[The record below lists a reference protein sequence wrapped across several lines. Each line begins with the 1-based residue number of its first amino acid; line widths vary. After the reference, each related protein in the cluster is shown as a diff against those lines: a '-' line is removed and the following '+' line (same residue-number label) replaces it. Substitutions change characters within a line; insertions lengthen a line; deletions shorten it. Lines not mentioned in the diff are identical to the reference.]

1 MGRLLRSLFALGALV
16 ALVGCATAPQA
27 PVALDATRLN
37 GTSGKV
43 GVLMSPVPAADT
55 HLPGAGCLLCL
66 ATASLANSSLTAHAK
81 TLPSKDIASFQADVT
96 DALKRKGVN
105 ALSITDPVKLQ
116 DLPDGKGTAPNA
128 ARKDFS
134 ALKAKYQLDR
144 LLVIDIVQ
152 QGFERTYSAY
162 IPTSDPKGLVRGTA
176 YLIDLGTQTYEWYA
190 PIEVLKATDKK
201 WDEPPTF
208 PGLTNAYYQAVESA
222 RDMVVQPLA
231 N

>member
-1 MGRLLRSLFALGALV
+1 MGMFRSLLAMGTLV

-27 PVALDATRLN
+27 PVALDAKKLN
-37 GTSGKV
+37 STSGKV
-43 GVLMSPVPAADT
+43 GVLMAPVPAADT

-66 ATASLANSSLTAHAK
+66 AAASVANSSLTTHAK
-81 TLPSKDIASFQADVT
+81 TLSSKDIASFQADAVE
-96 DALKRKGVN
+96 ALKRKGVN
-105 ALSITDPVKLQ
+105 AVAITDAVKLQ

-134 ALKAKYQLDR
+134 ALKAKHNLDR

-152 QGFERTYSAY
+152 QGFERTYASY

-176 YLIDLGTQTYEWYA
+176 YLVDLGTQTYEWYA

-208 PGLTNAYYQAVESA
+208 PGLTNAYFQAVEAA
-222 RDMVVQPLA
+222 RDTVVQPLA